1 MSRFRYL
8 RVDRPT
14 LRKAPP
20 PINSHFPGVPA
31 PAAKP
36 FSLTPSL
43 TVLLNYN
50 FINSKDQGQNLKLG
64 DLLANF
70 SITGTGP
77 ISTNTPIPIQGSWT
91 GSITASLSAGHNFTL
106 QNGTYSASMGIHIY
120 LFNNQNLQF
129 VAQFNGV
136 LSPQSGNVQNDLTG
150 QVDLGLQATW

>member
-1 MSRFRYL
+1 MDSTFFSGL
-8 RVDRPT
+8 
-14 LRKAPP
+14 LA
-20 PINSHFPGVPA
+20 A
-31 PAAKP
+31 AAKP
-36 FSLTPSL
+36 FSRAISL
-43 TVLLNYN
+43 AVSHNYN
-50 FINSKDQGQNLKLG
+50 FTNLNDWGHNLKLG

-136 LSPQSGNVQNDLTG
+136 FSPQSGNVQNDLTG
-150 QVDLGLQATW
+150 QVDVGLQATW